1 MTIRTICRDVIKMPF
16 DKIYPFS
23 ERAVAFLDVLGFSQL
38 IQEAERLPH
47 KRDELFGIITTL
59 DAHARF
65 NNNAVSS
72 EVPNDAKPKYIFIS
86 DSIIFSTPLQHGKY
100 EGLAV
105 LVAKS
110 IQIAHKLRGQGY
122 LLQGAISVGSV
133 WHMPTNIFGTGY
145 IDAWRAQESLECPH
159 VILTE
164 TAATYWNDKL
174 KPLIGNLCLPVEN
187 GQWML
192 DLLDPY
198 YIQGNGQIH
207 GVIDQT
213 FAQYRAI
220 IVQRLAE
227 FKKGSSPDRKWRWM
241 ATFFNDA
248 IKRHGI
254 TCEQVIL

>member
-1 MTIRTICRDVIKMPF
+1 MPF
-16 DKIYPFS
+16 DKIHPFS

-38 IQEAERLPH
+38 IREAEKLPH
-47 KRDELFGIITTL
+47 KRDELFGIITTF
-59 DAHARF
+59 DAHVRF
-65 NNNAVSS
+65 DNNTVSS
-72 EVPNDAKPKYIFIS
+72 EVPNDAIPKYIFIS

-110 IQIAHKLRGQGY
+110 IQIGHKLLGQGY

-133 WHMPTNIFGTGY
+133 WHLPTNIFGTGY
-145 IDAWRAQESLECPH
+145 IDAWCTQENLVHPH

-164 TAATYWNDKL
+164 AAATYWNEKL
-174 KPLIGNLCLPVEN
+174 KPLIGNLCVPAEN
-187 GQWML
+187 GQLML

-207 GVIDQT
+207 GMIEQT

-227 FKKGSSPDRKWRWM
+227 FTKGSSPDRKWRWM
-241 ATFFNDA
+241 ADFFNGA

-254 TCEQVIL
+254 TCEQITL